1 MQYGMMINASSE
13 LQSPHYWQLW
23 KNRRPLSFSV
33 RWRLSQKLAGII
45 GTWPELYDTVQV
57 IAEYFEATDN
67 KILSKMP
74 N

>member
-1 MQYGMMINASSE
+1 M
-13 LQSPHYWQLW
+13 
-23 KNRRPLSFSV
+23 KNRRPISFSV

>member
-1 MQYGMMINASSE
+1 M
-13 LQSPHYWQLW
+13 
-23 KNRRPLSFSV
+23 KNILLSV

-57 IAEYFEATDN
+57 IAKYFEATDN